1 MDYEESLM
9 IKAAWYYYFEEMTQ
23 QHVAEL
29 MGITR
34 MRVIKLLEK
43 ARQTGIIQFRLR
55 KDGESRMQLERNLM
69 SALACR
75 TRSSFRRPST
85 AARSMRAW
93 PRRPACISASG

>member
-34 MRVIKLLEK
+34 MRVISCWKRPGRRALSSSGCARTAK
-43 ARQTGIIQFRLR
+43 A
-55 KDGESRMQLERNLM
+55 
-69 SALACR
+69 ACSWR
-75 TRSSFRRPST
+75 ET
-85 AARSMRAW
+85 
-93 PRRPACISASG
+93 